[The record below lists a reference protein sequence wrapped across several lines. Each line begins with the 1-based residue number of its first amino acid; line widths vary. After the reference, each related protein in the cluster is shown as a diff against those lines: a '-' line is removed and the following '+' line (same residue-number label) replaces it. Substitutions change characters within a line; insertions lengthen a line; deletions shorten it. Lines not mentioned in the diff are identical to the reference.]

1 MSFSFI
7 SHIILELCLFKIPDI
22 ILHVFILLWESK
34 HQLLNSTLKL
44 RLQGA
49 ASRGRCG
56 LRKISRFE
64 FLFISDGNLRKSK
77 NLKLVDFTL

>member
-7 SHIILELCLFKIPDI
+7 SHIILELCLFKIPF

-44 RLQGA
+44 QLQGA